1 MFKWQKLGYR
11 NLLTMSR
18 FENKDF
24 NALYFPTWSYSERTW
39 LFPRL
44 VITSG
49 LFWRRKGK
57 KFQNWENLPVNLQY
71 FIIHSCYKIYPIG
84 LHNKSVSWSF
94 SYLLSCTHTFYPYS
108 FFLGYLTPFYPYWF
122 SSRTFD
128 SILSIFVLSR
138 TFDSILSIFVLFK
151 NI

>member
-84 LHNKSVSWSF
+84 FLNNSVFWSF

-108 FFLGYLTPFYPYWF
+108 FFLGYLTPFYPYSFFLGHLIPFYPYLF
-122 SSRTFD
+122 SSR
-128 SILSIFVLSR
+128 IFN
-138 TFDSILSIFVLFK
+138 SILSIFVLF
-151 NI
+151 